1 MAHWQDSP
9 FIIDV
14 KKGDT
19 KAICRCGKTS
29 NPPFCDGSHRGSE
42 FTPNVITFEEDKK
55 VAICGCGKT
64 GNPPF
69 CDGTHRK

>member
-14 KKGDT
+14 KAGDK

-29 NPPFCDGSHRGSE
+29 TPPFCDGSHRGSE